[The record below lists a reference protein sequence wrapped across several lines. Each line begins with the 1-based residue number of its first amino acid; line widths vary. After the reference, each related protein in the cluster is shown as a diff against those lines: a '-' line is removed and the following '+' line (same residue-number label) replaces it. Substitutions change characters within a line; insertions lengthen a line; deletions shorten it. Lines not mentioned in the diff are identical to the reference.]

1 MKLLSLGANKNT
13 FHPIQFKD
21 GINIIVGKQV
31 APHDKNDGNT
41 YNGVGKSLI
50 IHLIH
55 FCLGSNKIDALA
67 VNLQGWEFTLR
78 FKIEGIEYYTTRGTE
93 NQSKID
99 FNGEIVSVKA
109 LIRKLL
115 DLILG
120 DIELPKN
127 MSFNTVFSRFARRYR
142 SCYTKYDT
150 FVPKETDYSKILNN
164 CFLLGIDT
172 NLIVEKK
179 ELRDKQIAAK
189 DTEKAIK
196 KDPMFKQYYLGKND
210 AEIDVA
216 ELQYRIAELEKE
228 ISEFKV
234 SNNYHELE
242 KEANEKSYKKKELEN
257 ERVLIQNY
265 ITSIEQAFKE
275 SAEIKQEKIIKMYE
289 AANIEIPEM
298 VKKSVE
304 DVLQFHS
311 NLLAARNTR
320 LRKELYRHKQ
330 ELEDIDS
337 QIMSIG
343 SRMDDLLG
351 FLDSYGALEEYT
363 ALTKQLNGLKNELA
377 RIEEYQKILKAYKD
391 MEIDIKTKY
400 IEQDKETE
408 LYLDSEVQHI
418 SNLRTMYWNFA
429 KRFYP
434 KKKSGFVIKNNSGEN
449 TLRFVVDA
457 RIEDDSS
464 DGVNEVRMFCFDL
477 LFLLNK
483 ISKIQFLAH
492 DSRLFANMDPR
503 QRETLFRIAN
513 DVCNQE
519 GFQYICTIN
528 EDALLSF
535 ETLMQADEFKEI
547 IQDNIRLELTDDAP
561 ESKLL
566 GIQIDIDLE
575 DKGKENDLM

>member
-55 FCLGSNKIDALA
+55 FCLGSNKIDALS

-99 FNGEIVSVKA
+99 FNGEIVSVKE
-109 LIRKLL
+109 LRRKLL

-320 LRKELYRHKQ
+320 LRKELYRYKQ